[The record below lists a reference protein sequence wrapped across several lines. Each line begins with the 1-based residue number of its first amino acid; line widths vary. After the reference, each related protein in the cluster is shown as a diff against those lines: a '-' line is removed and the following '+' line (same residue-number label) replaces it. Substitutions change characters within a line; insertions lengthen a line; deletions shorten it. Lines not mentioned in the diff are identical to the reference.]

1 LSIDLPGLAL
11 AFSAGVLTLF
21 SPCSFPLLPGYV
33 LYYLGSGTSPRR
45 YLSAGFACTSGI
57 LAVFSA
63 IGLAASALRLITFQH
78 ASFLGFVASLIVISM
93 GIGMVAGLKLP
104 PLFVL
109 ARAPKRRDLAGA
121 FLYGVAYG
129 LAASGCSAPIFL
141 SMIIYATMTG
151 GALGPFYGAVVFL
164 VYALGMA
171 LPMAAI
177 TAFVA
182 KAKGFVLSK
191 LVKTTPWL
199 QRASGLLLIAI
210 GAYILCSYLSL

>member
-1 LSIDLPGLAL
+1 MLP
-11 AFSAGVLTLF
+11 S
-21 SPCSFPLLPGYV
+21 YV
-33 LYYLGSGTSPRR
+33 LYYLGSGTSSRR
-45 YLSAGFACTSGI
+45 YLSVGFACTSGI

-78 ASFLGFVASLIVISM
+78 VSLLGFVAGLIVISM
-93 GIGMVAGLKLP
+93 GMGVVAGLKLHRCSCLQE
-104 PLFVL
+104 PL
-109 ARAPKRRDLAGA
+109 KRRDLVGA

-141 SMIIYATMTG
+141 SMIIYATMAG
-151 GALGPFYGAVVFL
+151 GASGPFYGAVVFL
-164 VYALGMA
+164 VYAFGMA
-171 LPMAAI
+171 LPIVAI

-191 LVKTTPWL
+191 VVKTTPWL

-210 GAYILCSYLSL
+210 GVYMVCSYLSL